1 MVAGA
6 KGSTGRSNAAAP
18 KAKKK
23 ELVAVNKSPPA
34 KKFIDDALLSR
45 AMTALLKYHEE
56 TAGRKSGKGTK
67 QLLGSDLT
75 VQVQIGLSRV
85 PQNPSPKPIRIAIP
99 HPLHRV
105 AESGGEEN
113 KVDDGDSS
121 VEEAEVCI
129 IVKEESKP
137 WVQDMI
143 DRFPSHM
150 SCVKK
155 VLGLQSLRKKHAQ
168 YEQRRELMARYSVF
182 MVDDRILPM
191 VAKCLGK
198 GFFTAKKQ
206 PIPLKLTRK
215 EALPFAV
222 QRCLSA
228 TYLFISAGT
237 CLTIRAGDTGM
248 SHKKL
253 VENTEAIVASAV
265 DKVPRKWANV
275 SSISIKTTD
284 SISLPFYNKT
294 PQELADIAKLA
305 GLDHANEQLS
315 KKRSRGNDIVGEA
328 DPIEEEEQSKEERIR
343 EIKAKSPLVQALKKQ
358 KQEENKEDVA
368 EKPKSSKKK
377 KKRRAVEEGGGGESK
392 GKDKAVAGDKSAK
405 KLKTPSKKSETDDP
419 APQTTGNSTA
429 NEKKKPQKAS
439 TESTVAGGQTGGT
452 IKDTTPSKKEEKMFV
467 KSRHF
472 KGAKKG
478 YVFRKGVEGVGYYV
492 DIKPVPDQMAMEAL
506 NRFATP
512 GHASRKKTPKSK
524 SKRRGRR

>member
-1 MVAGA
+1 MVAGVKA
-6 KGSTGRSNAAAP
+6 ANAAAP
-18 KAKKK
+18 PAKKVNKK
-23 ELVAVNKSPPA
+23 ELVAIHTSPAA
-34 KKFIDDALLSR
+34 KNIDDALLSR
-45 AMTALLKYHEE
+45 AMGALLKYHEE
-56 TAGRKSGKGTK
+56 TSGRKSGKGTK

-105 AESGGEEN
+105 ADSGGEEN
-113 KVDDGDSS
+113 KLGDGDSS

-137 WVQDMI
+137 WVQEMI

-155 VLGLQSLRKKHAQ
+155 VLGLQSLRKKYAR

-198 GFFTAKKQ
+198 GFFNAKKQ

-228 TYLFISAGT
+228 TYLFMSAGT
-237 CLTIRAGDTGM
+237 CLTIRAGNTGM

-253 VENTEAIVASAV
+253 VENTEAIVANAV

-294 PQELADIAKLA
+294 PEELADIAKLA
-305 GLDHANEQLS
+305 GLDQSNEQFS
-315 KKRSRGNDIVGEA
+315 KKRSRGNDGAGEA
-328 DPIEEEEQSKEERIR
+328 YPIEEEEQNKKERMR
-343 EIKAKSPLVQALKKQ
+343 EIKAKSPLVRALKKQ
-358 KQEENKEDVA
+358 KQAEKEEEDIG
-368 EKPKSSKKK
+368 EKPKSSKKM
-377 KKRRAVEEGGGGESK
+377 KKRRADEEGGNGHSK
-392 GKDKAVAGDKSAK
+392 PKDKAAAGDKSAK
-405 KLKTPSKKSETDDP
+405 KLKTPSKKSETDDL
-419 APQTTGNSTA
+419 APQTTEKSMGNK
-429 NEKKKPQKAS
+429 KKKPQKAL
-439 TESTVAGGQTGGT
+439 TESILAGDKAGGTS
-452 IKDTTPSKKEEKMFV
+452 KDTTPAKKDEKTFI
-467 KSRHF
+467 KSHKF
-472 KGAKKG
+472 EGAKKG
-478 YVFRKGVEGVGYYV
+478 YVFRKGVKGVGYYV
-492 DIKPVPDQMAMEAL
+492 DIKPVPDRMAIEAL
-506 NRFATP
+506 SRLATP
-512 GHASRKKTPKSK
+512 GHAGRKKTPKSK